1 MIFWRDDLP
10 NFYKQPL
17 IKQLN
22 LKWKSWL
29 QPNQPLSCFY
39 GEQGLVQ
46 ILVTK
51 VSSLGAISLC
61 LKLISNSLIA
71 FKFSSSIRELAGTNK
86 TVKFRNGWLMAE
98 GDSLGWPTPQESGEF
113 EWEIFHNHT
122 CLKVRTLKG
131 HPLTIPWILFYILH
145 RTHAVSILIKKTPT
159 QYFMLARPALDFL
172 ITNELC
178 RKNNGN
184 FKNWSFLDSF
194 CL

>member
-17 IKQLN
+17 IKQLK

-29 QPNQPLSCFY
+29 EPNELLCNFH

-51 VSSLGAISLC
+51 VSWLGAISLC

-86 TVKFRNGWLMAE
+86 TLKFRNWWLMAE
-98 GDSLGWPTPQESGEF
+98 GDSLGWPTPQESDEF
-113 EWEIFHNHT
+113 EWEIFQNHT

-131 HPLTIPWILFYILH
+131 HL
-145 RTHAVSILIKKTPT
+145 
-159 QYFMLARPALDFL
+159 
-172 ITNELC
+172 
-178 RKNNGN
+178 
-184 FKNWSFLDSF
+184 
-194 CL
+194 